1 MQRRDLSR
9 RAGACR
15 GDARDERCSPR
26 VLRWRAAGALLLA
39 LMSSSGCYHYVPVS
53 PGAVSSDEEVRV
65 LITSSAAER
74 LSDALGVYSTEI
86 DGKLSARG
94 PDSLTVAVPIE
105 RKYRGIALDST
116 LQSLTLGRSEVVD
129 VRRSELSRGRTIL
142 TSAGVLAGFALLVH
156 AVVQLTNP
164 NPGTDVTLPP
174 PPPLG
179 ARAPS
184 GHTGHTLGIRIP
196 FP

>member
-1 MQRRDLSR
+1 MRIDN
-9 RAGACR
+9 
-15 GDARDERCSPR
+15 ARDERCSSR
-26 VLRWRAAGALLLA
+26 ALRRHAAGALLLA
-39 LMSSSGCYHYVPVS
+39 GVSSGGCYHYVPVS
-53 PGAVSSDEEVRV
+53 PGAVASDEEVRV
-65 LITSSAAER
+65 HITPTAAER

-86 DGKLSARG
+86 DGRLLARG

-105 RKYRGIALDST
+105 RKYRGIALDSS

-142 TSAGVLAGFALLVH
+142 TSAGVLAGFALLVR

-164 NPGTDVTLPP
+164 NPGTDVTVPP
-174 PPPLG
+174 PPPSG
-179 ARAPS
+179 SRAPS
-184 GHTGHTLGIRIP
+184 GRTLGIRVP

>member
-1 MQRRDLSR
+1 MGSRDVSPR
-9 RAGACR
+9 YAASF
-15 GDARDERCSPR
+15 GDARGEHRSPR
-26 VLRWRAAGALLLA
+26 ALRWLAAGALLFA
-39 LMSSSGCYHYVPVS
+39 VIPSSGCYHYVPVS

-65 LITSSAAER
+65 HITPSAAQR

-164 NPGTDVTLPP
+164 NPGTDVTVPP

-179 ARAPS
+179 ARTPS
-184 GHTGHTLGIRIP
+184 GHSLRIRIP